1 MADRLRIVVIGLPEL
16 GYLLEETG
24 PAGAE
29 VVTIDRGADVG
40 AELAGRARGAS
51 RDTLLCVVADTGDPA
66 VHRLPDTLVRGGFRA
81 VVLAGLPGARGTF
94 AAHENLQVLSAPFT
108 ANDVLAALSSLPG
121 DVPFFLP
128 IDGGDR
134 VFGDN
139 QLVLPPFRTNGRRER
154 NGVVYPTRLGG
165 DEDAATDTDTD
176 GPDPL
181 GPPVGVA
188 MQPAPPPPPPRPLGP
203 GDAWPQP
210 QGAPLTPATDPWPP
224 PTTPPLGDPAAP
236 AAAGNH
242 PGAGPDGSHAGAP
255 AAQSPDGHGDGTL
268 VAALIE
274 APFAAVAA
282 PAASAFPSDGSTPA
296 DAPATQGSAS
306 RDTRARP
313 ADPAASDRDGP
324 ARVDPPAAQVPT
336 GHGNGARPADVA
348 ALIEA
353 PFAALAAPAA
363 SAFPSDGVVA
373 ARAGTGAAL
382 VDPPAALDRTSHA
395 NGAAGHDNEGPA
407 EPPAAHDP
415 GRPGEGVDGDA
426 SGTDAGA
433 GGDPAGVVLPPA
445 DPPGGRG
452 LLAAL
457 GAAFAGDGAALAD
470 EFAHTPT
477 GAPGDTGAA
486 GLDAPPADASGVP
499 SWAQLPAQPLE
510 LAGWVGP
517 SAGSGPAWATPRALT
532 TYNDEPVMPGVRLP
546 VVEPHQPRRRG
557 EVISV
562 CSYKGGSGKCLTGD
576 SLVLDPRT
584 GVPRRLDDVIRDPGL
599 GSVVTLDWTTVRAAP
614 IAAKVDSGVQRT
626 VRVSFASG
634 RDVTVT
640 PHHPF
645 LLGDGWRPA
654 EDIAVGER
662 AALPARLPFPVEPRR
677 LAATELAAL
686 VTRLSDHGCQRHR
699 ADRPA
704 LPDAAYR
711 LAPEQLGRFLGM
723 LWTADGTVDRDGT
736 PRLAAA
742 GEAVVRMVQHLL
754 LRFGVQSRVAPEP
767 DHGTWHLA
775 VLPGFRAAFA
785 DSFALC
791 GPPGDRLAA
800 AAAADPKPP
809 LDGDI
814 YWDEVTDIV
823 PAGTHQ
829 VWDLTVDETHCFVA
843 NDIVVHNT
851 TTALLAAST
860 LSRAVRPGGK
870 RVALVDANTAQS
882 SVATILQRPV
892 RGSVLDLVRTD
903 VDEAL
908 LAQALTPVP
917 EAGDLDVL
925 FGAPDLRSTDER
937 LLTPALWRR
946 IVATL
951 RRTHDYVIVD
961 TPVAE
966 AVGHELF
973 EDFVLR
979 DSTVLLVVL
988 DPNRETIHNN
998 VEWLD
1003 IIGDPVSAGGRNFPP
1018 ERVAIVLNRAD
1029 PELVWNEHS
1038 VGDHFRRYHFLGAIP
1053 HSAAVQQAADDARL
1067 VQRFDPTVDRAV
1079 RTMLAALVDEPLLL
1093 EPDTGRRA
1101 GGSAFDRLLGR
1112 LFGRR
1117 SSKAECSTA

>member
-1 MADRLRIVVIGLPEL
+1 MADRLRIAVIGLPEL
-16 GYLLEETG
+16 GDLLEEAR

-29 VVTIDRGADVG
+29 VVTIDRGEDIG
-40 AELAGRARGAS
+40 AELATRARGAT
-51 RDTLLCVVADTGDPA
+51 RDTLLCVVADTGDPGID
-66 VHRLPDTLVRGGFRA
+66 RLPDTLARAGFRA
-81 VVLAGLPGARGTF
+81 VVLAGLPGARGTH
-94 AAHENLQVLSAPFT
+94 ADHENLQVLSAPFSG
-108 ANDVLAALSSLPG
+108 NDVLAALSSLPG
-121 DVPFFLP
+121 EVPFFVP
-128 IDGGDR
+128 IEGGDR
-134 VFGDN
+134 VFGDD

-154 NGVVYPTRLGG
+154 NGVVYPSRLAA
-165 DEDAATDTDTD
+165 DDADADDL
-176 GPDPL
+176 L
-181 GPPVGVA
+181 GPPVGAVSA
-188 MQPAPPPPPPRPLGP
+188 PTPPPAPSPLLGP

-210 QGAPLTPATDPWPP
+210 QAADRWPP
-224 PTTPPLGDPAAP
+224 PATPPLDTPAP
-236 AAAGNH
+236 QAAV
-242 PGAGPDGSHAGAP
+242 
-255 AAQSPDGHGDGTL
+255 AAQQGARRHAESAL

-274 APFAAVAA
+274 APSANPGPASPRSAAHPTNGGA
-282 PAASAFPSDGSTPA
+282 PL
-296 DAPATQGSAS
+296 
-306 RDTRARP
+306 
-313 ADPAASDRDGP
+313 RDGVDEDAAAQP
-324 ARVDPPAAQVPT
+324 EADPPA
-336 GHGNGARPADVA
+336 GA
-348 ALIEA
+348 
-353 PFAALAAPAA
+353 
-363 SAFPSDGVVA
+363 
-373 ARAGTGAAL
+373 
-382 VDPPAALDRTSHA
+382 
-395 NGAAGHDNEGPA
+395 
-407 EPPAAHDP
+407 
-415 GRPGEGVDGDA
+415 
-426 SGTDAGA
+426 
-433 GGDPAGVVLPPA
+433 
-445 DPPGGRG
+445 G

-457 GAAFAGDGAALAD
+457 GAAFAGNGGAPPDSADQSGDDGQLASLGAAIADDGEAPADSAAPRGVAGDDGPLPSDGPAFADDGGALDDSAALAGEGGPLPSDGPAFADDGGVLASSVALPGEGGLLTSLGAAFADDGGALADGAARPPELAD
-470 EFAHTPT
+470 
-477 GAPGDTGAA
+477 
-486 GLDAPPADASGVP
+486 VP
-499 SWAQLPAQPLE
+499 SWAQLPAQQPLE

-532 TYNDEPVMPGVRLP
+532 TYNDEPVMPGARLP
-546 VVEPHQPRRRG
+546 AVEPHQPRQRG
-557 EVISV
+557 DVISV
-562 CSYKGGSGKCLTGD
+562 CSYKGGSGKCVAGA
-576 SLVLDPRT
+576 SLVLDPAT
-584 GVPRRLDDVIRDPGL
+584 GVPHRLDAVIRDPGL
-599 GSVVTLDWTTVRAAP
+599 GSVLTLDWTTVRAVP
-614 IAAKVDSGVQRT
+614 IAAKIDSGVQPT

-662 AALPARLPFPVEPRR
+662 AALPGRLPFPAVPLR
-677 LAATELAAL
+677 LSATELAAL
-686 VTRLSDHGCQRHR
+686 VTRLSDHGCQRR
-699 ADRPA
+699 RDDRPA
-704 LPDAAYR
+704 PPDAAYR
-711 LAPEQLGRFLGM
+711 LPPEQLARFLSL

-742 GEAVVRMVQHLL
+742 DEAVVRMVQHLL
-754 LRFGVQSRVAPEP
+754 LRFGVQSRLATDPGQ
-767 DHGTWHLA
+767 GTWRLA

-785 DSFALC
+785 DTVALC

-800 AAAADPKPP
+800 AASADLKPP

-814 YWDEVTDIV
+814 YWDEVTAIV
-823 PAGTHQ
+823 PAGTQQ

-860 LSRAVRPGGK
+860 LARAVRPGGK

-917 EAGDLDVL
+917 EAGELDVL

-951 RRTHDYVIVD
+951 RRSHDYVIVD

-973 EDFVLR
+973 DDFVLR

-1029 PELVWNEHS
+1029 PDLVWNEHS

-1067 VQRFDPTVDRAV
+1067 VQRFDPAVDLAV

-1093 EPDTGRRA
+1093 EPDGGRRP
-1101 GGSAFDRLLGR
+1101 GGSAFDRLLAR

-1117 SSKAECSTA
+1117 SSKAECSSE